1 MKTKRL
7 FFLSLILNLVINS
20 YSQITSITTIEDG
33 FIIDFTLPNY
43 TIKDTNM
50 FEVYGI
56 NQTYS
61 FIEIEQLGQ
70 MMDVGYPNLPQYTI
84 DLHIPDDASQFSVN
98 IANRITE
105 TKYLSNKII
114 PAQDLEEEDDIVFSI
129 ENSYYTSSG
138 SLYDFDYQI
147 SDTFNIMGANGLSF
161 SIFPYQYNPNL
172 NKIEVIKSCRF
183 TLTHNGSSSVQLK
196 SATVNNTI
204 KDHYLNSIFENYP
217 ILKSGSIDRGRYLI
231 ITALAYED
239 ALLYFANYKRNIG
252 YDVAVVNTN
261 TTGTTASD
269 IKNYIQTQ
277 YNNSSTRPSFVL
289 LVGDHADIPASGG
302 STSSTYNDDDLK
314 DDYKD
319 PLTDLNYALLSGD
332 DYFADI
338 FLGRFS
344 VSSIPQLQ
352 NIIFKTIFMETNL
365 HNFNRNAI
373 LLAGGGSGE
382 NQFDNPQRWVMDNV
396 LDNQDFEYDFSFAVD
411 GATRT
416 DGLNALDGDYTM
428 FIYRG
433 HGGYDQLGSPFNLD
447 EWDIN
452 SSSNTIFPFG
462 FGFACL
468 SNCFAYAHDE
478 CFGEAWLRSEHG
490 GISYFGATT
499 TTYRHTNNVIEERVF
514 DKMDDKDQ
522 LSPFINLGMKDYYKR
537 FWSWLSG
544 KRRKRHIKSYN
555 LLGDP
560 SIYLYG
566 IGCQDDFTFTN
577 NETFHSSDRITYH
590 AANDIIAAEGDA
602 TFTAENGSEVNLIA
616 GNSITLN
623 SGFTAEL
630 GSEFSASIAPCNSS
644 SLKSAKISNGGDA
657 ELDQTIAKETNIDNA
672 LTQHNIV
679 TCYPNPANENITFY
693 FKINAEEA
701 SSISIMDIMGNEVIT
716 KTLDNIPAN
725 EWSTVNINI
734 STLPVG
740 IYIYLI
746 NYSKSYE
753 KGKFIKA
760 K

>member
-1 MKTKRL
+1 MKSKRL
-7 FFLSLILNLVINS
+7 FLLSLILNLVINS
-20 YSQITSITTIEDG
+20 YSQVTSITTIEDG
-33 FIIDFTLPNY
+33 FIIDFTLPAY
-43 TIKDTNM
+43 SVKDTNI

-56 NQTYS
+56 NQIYS
-61 FIEIEQLGQ
+61 FIEMEQLGQ
-70 MMDVGYPNLPQYTI
+70 MMDIGYPNLPQHTI
-84 DLHIPDDASQFSVN
+84 DLHIPDDASQFCVN
-98 IANRITE
+98 ISNRITE
-105 TKYLSNKII
+105 TKYLFNKII
-114 PAQDLEEEDDIVFSI
+114 PAQDLDEENDIVFSI

-183 TLTHNGSSSVQLK
+183 TLKHNGSSSIQLK
-196 SATVNNTI
+196 SSTVNNTI
-204 KDHYLNSIFENYP
+204 KDHYLHSVFENYP

-231 ITALAYED
+231 ITALDYED

-252 YDVAVVNTN
+252 YNVTVVNTN

-269 IKNYIQTQ
+269 IKNYIQAQ

-289 LVGDHADIPASGG
+289 LVGDHADIPASSG
-302 STSSTYNDDDLK
+302 STSSNYNDDDLK
-314 DDYKD
+314 NDYKD

-365 HNFNRNAI
+365 HNLNRNAI

-396 LDNQDFEYDFSFAVD
+396 LNNQDFDYDFYFAVD
-411 GATRT
+411 GATRM
-416 DGLNALDGDYTM
+416 DGLNALDGDYTI
-428 FIYRG
+428 FLYRG

-452 SSSNTIFPFG
+452 NSSNTIFPFG

-468 SNCFAYAHDE
+468 TNCFAYAHDE

-499 TTYRHTNNVIEERVF
+499 ITYRHTNNVIEERVI

-522 LSPFINLGMKDYYKR
+522 LSPFINIGMKEYYKR
-537 FWSWLSG
+537 FWSWLSVN
-544 KRRKRHIKSYN
+544 RRKLHIKSYN

-566 IGCQDDFTFTN
+566 IGCQDDFIFTN
-577 NETFHSSDRITYH
+577 NETFHSGDRITYN
-590 AANDIIAAEGDA
+590 ASNDIIVAEGYA
-602 TFTAENGSEVNLIA
+602 TFNIEDGSEVKLIA
-616 GNSITLN
+616 GNSVTLKP
-623 SGFTAEL
+623 GFNAEI
-630 GSEFSASIAPCNSS
+630 GSEFSASIAHCNSS
-644 SLKSAKISNGGDA
+644 SLKKAKICNDVNS
-657 ELDQTIAKETNIDNA
+657 ELDQTIAKETNIDSA
-672 LTQHNIV
+672 LTQHNIF
-679 TCYPNPANENITFY
+679 TCFPNPANENITFY
-693 FKINAEEA
+693 FKINAKEA
-701 SSISIMDIMGNEVIT
+701 TYISIIDILGNVVIK
-716 KTLDNIPAN
+716 KTLDNNPAN
-725 EWSTVNINI
+725 EWSKVNLNI
-734 STLPVG
+734 SSLPVG
-740 IYIYLI
+740 TYFYLI
-746 NYSKSYE
+746 NYSNSYE
-753 KGKFIKA
+753 KGKFIKV